1 MAGTSTEED
10 EVSMDELEAVEA
22 SFDNSPVASASNLRP
37 VERAIDEHTTVGV
50 VTSAAR
56 VVKTTPITI
65 ISSGGTA

>member
-1 MAGTSTEED
+1 
-10 EVSMDELEAVEA
+10 MDELEAAES

-37 VERAIDEHTTVGV
+37 IERAVDEHTTAGV

-56 VVKTTPITI
+56 AVKTTPITI